1 MVTNSKV
8 IKQHPHC
15 LSLYFL
21 QCTLLP
27 LPRVLSWNKVT
38 GNSAKNLS
46 SSYIKTLRLW
56 LTNDQRSVNK
66 LSTVKASFSQ
76 QNDRE
81 ELIRVWRLDKEASS
95 GCYIR
100 PSSWQTLAAAYSFVL
115 GINV

>member
-1 MVTNSKV
+1 M
-8 IKQHPHC
+8 
-15 LSLYFL
+15 
-21 QCTLLP
+21 
-27 LPRVLSWNKVT
+27 T

-46 SSYIKTLRLW
+46 SSYIRTLRLW

-95 GCYIR
+95 GCYIKQVAGKL
-100 PSSWQTLAAAYSFVL
+100 WQLPTPLF
-115 GINV
+115 